1 MRIVIVGP
9 MPPRVSSASNPVGGA
24 AVNFAETVRQLRKR
38 GFDLDLVDMSRHRV
52 NIPRWLAWYHNVKT
66 AARIV
71 WRVAVGMK
79 SSTLLFVNITTGR
92 AASLGSGLWVLSA
105 IVGRPMVLRFF
116 GGDFA
121 AVYDGYRRLT
131 RWWADRT
138 YLRAARVLVQTQEIV
153 RRFRGRANVQWFSN
167 TRDIAVPRMEYRPRV
182 RKLLFVAQ
190 LRMEKGLGET
200 LEACRALPAG
210 CHLNV
215 YGPPMPNTDFGM
227 FDGHPRATYRGVL
240 RSSEIPDVLMDHDL
254 LLLPSYFEAEGYP
267 GIVLEALQ
275 CGRPVIA
282 TWWRSIPEVVQHE
295 ESALLVKPRSASEL
309 QDAIL
314 RVVEDRTLYQRLCKG
329 ARARGE
335 FFRSASWYDRLA
347 ADLRRLAEGD

>member
-282 TWWRSIPEVVQHE
+282 TWWRSIPEVVQHK
-295 ESALLVKPRSASEL
+295 ESGLLVKPRSASEL

-314 RVVEDRTLYQRLCKG
+314 RVVEDRTLYRAAVQRSQG
-329 ARARGE
+329 
-335 FFRSASWYDRLA
+335 SWGVLP
-347 ADLRRLAEGD
+347 